1 MSQPNSTKTK
11 DNSAKPEALSPQIV
25 IENLMQEII
34 EKGHYDA
41 VFLFSL
47 EGLPLAQA
55 ITDIDIDQACLVNVS
70 LVLKDLQNMIK
81 TIADI
86 EDLREIVIEGFNRRK
101 VVFRF
106 LEILGQPSILAVI
119 VTPRKSYKGLT
130 NQLIRTINKVM
141 TE

>member
-1 MSQPNSTKTK
+1 MSQPDSTQTK
-11 DNSAKPEALSPQIV
+11 DNSEKPEEQSPQIV
-25 IENLMQEII
+25 IENLMREII
-34 EKGHYDA
+34 DKGHYDA

-55 ITDIDIDQACLVNVS
+55 FTDIDIDKAGLVKLS
-70 LVLKDLQNMIK
+70 LVLKDLQNMIR

-106 LEILGQPSILAVI
+106 LEILGQPSILAII
-119 VTPRKSYKGLT
+119 VAPRKSYKGMT
-130 NQLIRTINKVM
+130 NQLTRTINKAM
-141 TE
+141 SE